1 MFLMSR
7 LETNPENRKVGRKL
21 KSKVVIKSS
30 KSGMTVI
37 LSPDGTFEELLQEIA
52 AKFRDSAR
60 FWGNAQ
66 MALMLEGRE
75 LTAEEEMQIVNT
87 ITENSEIEILCLLDY
102 DEKRME
108 RCEKALNQKLM
119 ELSEQTGQFY
129 KGDLSRGETLESE
142 ASIVIIGDVRH
153 GARVT
158 AKGNVIVLGE
168 LRGTV
173 HAGVSGN
180 TNAVVVAMEFAP
192 LQIKISEHSEHF
204 GEKGK
209 KAGRSPMIAYVE
221 NCKIC
226 VKPIKKPLFSML
238 NFN

>member
-1 MFLMSR
+1 M
-7 LETNPENRKVGRKL
+7 

-37 LSPDGTFEELLQEIA
+37 LDPECTFEELLSEVA
-52 AKFRDSAR
+52 SKYRESAR

-75 LTAEEEMQIVNT
+75 LTAEEEFRIVNT
-87 ITENSEIEILCLLDY
+87 ITENSGIEVLCLIDH
-102 DEKRME
+102 DSNRIE

-119 ELSEQTGQFY
+119 EMSSRTGQFY
-129 KGDLSRGETLESE
+129 RGDLHRGESLESE

-158 AKGNVIVLGE
+158 AKGNIIILGE
-168 LRGTV
+168 LRGSV
-173 HAGVSGN
+173 HAGVAGN
-180 TNAVVVAMEFAP
+180 RESVIAAMEMAP
-192 LQIKISEHSEHF
+192 LQIKIADIAQHY
-204 GEKGK
+204 GDKGRK
-209 KAGRSPMIAYVE
+209 LGKGPMIASVE
-221 NCKIC
+221 NCSIC
-226 VKPIKKPLFSML
+226 TKAIKKSVLSIL